1 MKALVL
7 REYMK
12 LQIEEVPDPV
22 LQKPDEMLVRIH
34 AAAICGSDVH
44 GMDGSTGRRIPPVIM
59 GHEAA
64 GEVLETGPAV
74 RRFRK
79 GDRITFDSTIWCGE
93 CFYCR
98 RGEVNLCENRRV
110 LGVSCAE
117 YRQDGA
123 FAPLLV
129 IPERIAYHLPEGME
143 YDTAAL
149 AEPVGVAA
157 HAMRITPFS
166 PGQTAAVTG
175 TGLIG
180 LILLQILRAYSPH
193 LILAFDTDPDRR
205 AAALRVGAD
214 LALDPSDPHSLQ
226 QVLELTGGRG
236 VDRSFEAVGTGA
248 ALKTALSVTR
258 KGGSVT
264 LIGNL
269 SPSVDLPLQSVV
281 TREISLLGSCA
292 IAGEYPLALE
302 LLSRRLVD
310 PASVLSATAP
320 LADAPQWFDRLYKRE
335 KGLLKVVLHPGE
347 A

>member
-22 LQKPDEMLVRIH
+22 MQKPDEMLVRIH

-64 GEVLETGPAV
+64 GEVLEAGPAV

-143 YDTAAL
+143 YDIAAL

-157 HAMRITPFS
+157 HAM
-166 PGQTAAVTG
+166 
-175 TGLIG
+175 
-180 LILLQILRAYSPH
+180 
-193 LILAFDTDPDRR
+193 
-205 AAALRVGAD
+205 
-214 LALDPSDPHSLQ
+214 
-226 QVLELTGGRG
+226 
-236 VDRSFEAVGTGA
+236 
-248 ALKTALSVTR
+248 
-258 KGGSVT
+258 
-264 LIGNL
+264 
-269 SPSVDLPLQSVV
+269 
-281 TREISLLGSCA
+281 
-292 IAGEYPLALE
+292 
-302 LLSRRLVD
+302 
-310 PASVLSATAP
+310 
-320 LADAPQWFDRLYKRE
+320 
-335 KGLLKVVLHPGE
+335 
-347 A
+347 